1 MKKIKIGISKE
12 IDFKL
17 KLYRK
22 KEFQL
27 NKIDLK
33 RFLYDAIIITSNSK
47 IDYKIIN
54 NCKNIKIIFIMSL
67 HLLSKIKLKNIRKD
81 IKILYFNNTS
91 KKVLDTITATPEFI
105 FGLIILLTKNF
116 LRINETSKKNIW
128 SPRQIAELTFNK
140 MLSQST
146 LGIVG
151 YGRIG
156 KKLAS
161 IAKHFGMK
169 TLIFTRKN
177 NLKLNDL
184 AKKSDIISINLSLN
198 KKTKNIINKKFFSK
212 MKNGSYFINTSKG
225 DIVNYNDLLIHL
237 NKNINGAAIDV
248 YKNEDSNDKEIIKL
262 INYSKKNNNL
272 ILTPHIAGSTLD
284 SILTL
289 QKHCLNRIKSEI
301 KIN

>member
-12 IDFKL
+12 IDFKF
-17 KLYRK
+17 KLYQK
-22 KEFQL
+22 KKFQL

-33 RFLYDAIIITSNSK
+33 KFFYDAILITSNSK

-54 NCKNIKIIFIMSL
+54 NCKSIQIIFIMSL
-67 HLLSKIKLKNIRKD
+67 HLLSKIKLKKLRKD
-81 IKILYFNNTS
+81 IKILYFNNKS
-91 KKVLDTITATPEFI
+91 KKVIDSITATPEFI
-105 FGLIILLTKNF
+105 FGLITLLTKHF
-116 LRINETSKKNIW
+116 LRINETLKRNIW
-128 SPRQIAELTFNK
+128 DPRQVAELTFNK

-161 IAKHFGMK
+161 IGKHFGMK

-198 KKTKNIINKKFFSK
+198 KKTKNIINKNFFSK
-212 MKNGSYFINTSKG
+212 MKTGSYFINTSKG
-225 DIVNYNDLLIHL
+225 DIVNYNDLLIYL
-237 NKNINGAAIDV
+237 KKNIKGAAIDV
-248 YKNEDSNDKEIIKL
+248 YKNENSNDKEIIKL
-262 INYSKKNNNL
+262 INYSRTNNNL

-289 QKHCLNRIKSEI
+289 QKHCLNRIESVI
-301 KIN
+301 KI

>member
-17 KLYRK
+17 KFYQK
-22 KEFQL
+22 KKFQL

-33 RFLYDAIIITSNSK
+33 KFFYDAILITSNCE

-54 NCKNIKIIFIMSL
+54 DCKEIQIIFIMSL
-67 HLLSKIKLKNIRKD
+67 HLLSKIKLNKLRKD
-81 IKILYFNNTS
+81 IKILYFNHKS
-91 KKVLDTITATPEFI
+91 KKIIDSITATPEFI
-105 FGLIILLTKNF
+105 FGLIILLTKHF
-116 LRINETSKKNIW
+116 LRINEISKKNIW
-128 SPRQIAELTFNK
+128 NPRQVAELTFNK

-177 NLKLNDL
+177 NLTLNDL

-225 DIVNYNDLLIHL
+225 DIVNYNDLLIYL
-237 NKNINGAAIDV
+237 KKNIKGAAIDV
-248 YKNEDSNDKEIIKL
+248 YKNENSNNKEIKKL
-262 INYSKKNNNL
+262 INYSRINNNL
-272 ILTPHIAGSTLD
+272 LLTPHIAGSTLD

-289 QKHCLNRIKSEI
+289 QKHCLSRIESVI
-301 KIN
+301 KI